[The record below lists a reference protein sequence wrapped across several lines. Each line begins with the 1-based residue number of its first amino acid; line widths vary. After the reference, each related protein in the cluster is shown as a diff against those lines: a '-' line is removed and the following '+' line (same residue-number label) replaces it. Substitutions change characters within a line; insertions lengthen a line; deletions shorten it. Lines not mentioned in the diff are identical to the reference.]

1 MIVGR
6 SHLSLHYL
14 LLFVSIVSSVM
25 GQWDGA
31 VWCSTECMALVLMR
45 GNKVGQKAE
54 LLEHLRIR
62 VKKPFIYQVQ

>member
-1 MIVGR
+1 
-6 SHLSLHYL
+6 
-14 LLFVSIVSSVM
+14 M

-31 VWCSTECMALVLMR
+31 VWCSTERMALVLMR